1 MIKQTI
7 TLEDK
12 VAQEIAGRL
21 KTGGYNVI
29 ECETSAERRSF
40 MTHQTQRVVLQAGE
54 FRIVIEREAIKLP
67 K

>member
-21 KTGGYNVI
+21 KTGGYDVI
-29 ECETSAERRSF
+29 ETEVTAERRSY

-54 FRIVIEREAIKLP
+54 YRIVIEREGFKASK
-67 K
+67 